1 MAGLL
6 YLLPLSTPEAL
17 SSSVSFLPHKYNS
30 CQRCPRQHAVPFLL
44 PTHLPPAVHSQCC
57 WCPPGPHSPSTTALA
72 AAQCCLPHAQPPRSP
87 WQAEQL
93 QHCSSSVCNA
103 KGNTTLRGTS
113 VPGQKERKRGCIFR
127 VKNAGFKQRGKIS
140 MFPVTEEAG
149 RRQSPPH
156 LAFLIPGN

>member
-1 MAGLL
+1 MWLACFICSP
-6 YLLPLSTPEAL
+6 Y
-17 SSSVSFLPHKYNS
+17 PHQKPSPAPFPS
-30 CQRCPRQHAVPFLL
+30 CPTNTTAAKDVPGSMPFLL